1 MTDSRPLF
9 TIGHSTHTADH
20 FLGAAATAQHC
31 AARRRPYG
39 PKSRRHPQFNGDALD
54 NFLRGEGIS
63 YRHFPSL
70 GGLRKPRPNSVNTAW
85 QHPGFRGY
93 ADHMQTPE
101 FRSGVLDLLAFAQL
115 GATAVMCAEAVW
127 WQCHR
132 QLLADA
138 VLAHGVPVRHI
149 LGQGEAKA
157 HRMSEFARIIGSE
170 SLVSWAVVA
179 WRGSRATRLPLSS
192 IAREMSKIQ
201 RVGEFPGTK
210 PAPSLSNPIAGA

>member
-1 MTDSRPLF
+1 MNDSGPLF

-20 FLGAAATAQHC
+20 FLGLLRLHSIAQLVDV
-31 AARRRPYG
+31 RTV

-54 NFLRGEGIS
+54 NFLRVEGIS

-93 ADHMQTPE
+93 ADHMETPE
-101 FRSGVLDLLAFAQL
+101 FRQGVQDLLVLAQH
-115 GATAVMCAEAVW
+115 GVTVVMCAEAVW

-149 LGQGEAKA
+149 LGTSEPKA
-157 HRMSEFARIIGSE
+157 HRMSEFARISGSE
-170 SLVSWAVVA
+170 VSY
-179 WRGSRATRLPLSS
+179 
-192 IAREMSKIQ
+192 
-201 RVGEFPGTK
+201 PG
-210 PAPSLSNPIAGA
+210 LL

>member
-1 MTDSRPLF
+1 MTDPNPLF

-20 FLGAAATAQHC
+20 FLALLRLHKIAQLVDV
-31 AARRRPYG
+31 RTV

-149 LGQGEAKA
+149 LGQGESKA
-157 HRMSEFARIIGSE
+157 HRMSEFARITGYE
-170 SLVSWAVVA
+170 VSY
-179 WRGSRATRLPLSS
+179 
-192 IAREMSKIQ
+192 
-201 RVGEFPGTK
+201 PG
-210 PAPSLSNPIAGA
+210 LL